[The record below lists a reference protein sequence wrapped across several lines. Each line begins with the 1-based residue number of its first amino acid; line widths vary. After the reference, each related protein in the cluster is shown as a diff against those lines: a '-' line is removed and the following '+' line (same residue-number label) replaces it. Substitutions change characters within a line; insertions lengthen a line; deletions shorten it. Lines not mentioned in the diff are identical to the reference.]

1 MFEYKDHQCRIEHD
15 REWVTIRGGIR
26 EEKIKAW
33 YIIRKPNGQEVYA
46 DINPYNDDEELMKMW
61 IDAEY
66 PARLGNA
73 PLDRSDLECL
83 LKQWGKEKCQG

>member
-1 MFEYKDHQCRIEHD
+1 MFEYKDHQCRIEYD
-15 REWVTIRGGIR
+15 RE
-26 EEKIKAW
+26 EDNIKAW
-33 YIIRKPNGQEVYA
+33 YIVKKPDGQEVYA
-46 DINPYNDDEELMKMW
+46 DISPYNDDEELMKMW

-83 LKQWGKEKCQG
+83 LKQWGKEKCQS

>member
-33 YIIRKPNGQEVYA
+33 YIIRKPNGQELYA
-46 DINPYNDDEELMKMW
+46 DISPDNDDEELMKMW
-61 IDAEY
+61 IDA
-66 PARLGNA
+66 
-73 PLDRSDLECL
+73 
-83 LKQWGKEKCQG
+83 